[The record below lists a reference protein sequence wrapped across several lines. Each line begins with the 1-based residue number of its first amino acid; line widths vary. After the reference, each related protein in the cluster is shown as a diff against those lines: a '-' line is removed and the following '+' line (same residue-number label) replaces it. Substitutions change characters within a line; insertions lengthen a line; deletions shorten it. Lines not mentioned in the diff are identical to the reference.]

1 MTLFSIWIILL
12 FLLPLIGLIILL
24 KSKKGSNKIDK
35 KTSDEKVILNNTNKE
50 KDYKKE
56 YEPQMSEKEKLKEKE
71 DTIERSEL
79 IGYVDEKLSIY
90 KQLKDEYYKFYNP
103 TIESMGTKTP
113 KVLSKEVSELVGRM
127 NKYLKTFDE
136 VISKLQNSKAK
147 SSDDMK
153 EAITFAC
160 DSADVFGEE
169 LQIMTSQISSLSLRW
184 KFLSDEEKH
193 TFGNL
198 RKL

>member
-12 FLLPLIGLIILL
+12 FLLPLVGLIIIL
-24 KSKKGSNKIDK
+24 KSKIRPNKIESNKRE
-35 KTSDEKVILNNTNKE
+35 EKVILNETNKE
-50 KDYKKE
+50 IDYKKE
-56 YEPQMSEKEKLKEKE
+56 YERLMSENEKFKEKE

-79 IGYVDEKLSIY
+79 IGYVDEKLSVY

-127 NKYLKTFDE
+127 NKYLKTLDE
-136 VISKLQNSKAK
+136 VISKLQNSKTK

-160 DSADVFGEE
+160 DSTDVFGEE

-184 KFLSDEEKH
+184 KFLSNEEKH
-193 TFGNL
+193 NFGNL